1 MNMPLVSSGNNEQLI
16 IYKAD
21 YQRDTGAYKCMAKN
35 QAGTSDDVSSLFVI
49 GDKEKTVGSKCVD
62 ITLGMDK

>member
-1 MNMPLVSSGNNEQLI
+1 MSLVSPGNNEQLI

-21 YQRDTGAYKCMAKN
+21 YQRDTGAYKCLAKN

-62 ITLGMDK
+62 VTVGMEE